1 MQGTGEEAGRC
12 LTAERGRVLAP
23 GWQPEPGKS
32 SWIQSGLED
41 LVSAN
46 KWGVLC
52 QSEDPVLDLAPKLFA
67 THKAA
72 SGGTL
77 QRPVGL
83 HRAQGGGWPGLC
95 CRDLTQ
101 RSL

>member
-1 MQGTGEEAGRC
+1 MPRNRMRGTGEEAGRC

-23 GWQPEPGKS
+23 GWQPEPGQS

-52 QSEDPVLDLAPKLFA
+52 QSEDPVLDLAPKLFE

-72 SGGTL
+72 SGGL
-77 QRPVGL
+77 CKDLWDFKEPRVGVSQVC
-83 HRAQGGGWPGLC
+83 AVGI
-95 CRDLTQ
+95 
-101 RSL
+101 